1 MTYKKIYSKI
11 TPNWYLTILW
21 IKFDLKHS
29 LKSEVWSLNTFKRE
43 WVSLFHDQFSH
54 ALIHI
59 PRCLVGNQSFC
70 LVSQE
75 LFVES
80 AKKKK
85 GCGLRPVAL
94 ATGQKPCPKKNCIVG
109 YQAKSYQNHNILSDK
124 LKQDI
129 RLVQISSN
137 AWQAMK
143 MWLMINFH

>member
-59 PRCLVGNQSFC
+59 ARCLVGYQSFC

-80 AKKKK
+80 TQKKFELSDTKPNHIKTQKAK
-85 GCGLRPVAL
+85 A
-94 ATGQKPCPKKNCIVG
+94 N
-109 YQAKSYQNHNILSDK
+109 QNHNILSDK
-124 LKQDI
+124 LKQYI
-129 RLVQISSN
+129 RLVRISSN

-143 MWLMINFH
+143 MWLMINLH